1 MEPQS
6 ATQLLEQRRLVLVQ
20 RHTELLELVAEL
32 SSVTDELDTIR
43 LMLGVSYANDQV
55 STPVVEN
62 EVEEVVEVV
71 GDDFVAIEEVIEEV
85 VEVEEE
91 EVVEEVQ
98 EVVITP
104 TEEVTPTPYVAQRM
118 IPRPTGR
125 FRY

>member
-6 ATQLLEQRRLVLVQ
+6 VTQLLEQRILVLVQ
-20 RHTELLELVAEL
+20 RHTELLELVTEL

-43 LMLGVSYANDQV
+43 LMLGISYANDQV
-55 STPVVEN
+55 STPVVE
-62 EVEEVVEVV
+62 
-71 GDDFVAIEEVIEEV
+71 
-85 VEVEEE
+85 
-91 EVVEEVQ
+91 

-104 TEEVTPTPYVAQRM
+104 TEEVNSTPYVAQRM